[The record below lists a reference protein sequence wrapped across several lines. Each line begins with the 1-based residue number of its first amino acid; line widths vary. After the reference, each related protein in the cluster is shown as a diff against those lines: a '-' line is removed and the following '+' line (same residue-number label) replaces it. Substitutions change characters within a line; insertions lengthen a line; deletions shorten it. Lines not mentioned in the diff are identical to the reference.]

1 MSTLKTNSIT
11 DVSGKP
17 LVNNSGGIIQVVQ
30 TVKTDPWSSSSDG
43 ISWYA
48 VTGLTASITPTSAAS
63 KILVQVMMTVSSGYW
78 EVQTRL
84 TRNGSVIN
92 AATGDTAGSR
102 SRATTSS
109 NSYSASTSGY
119 DQYNPT
125 IIYLDSP
132 STTSST
138 TYGVQLNGYSSF
150 TIGLN
155 QNVYDTTDRSDY
167 YARTA
172 STITLMEVVG

>member
-30 TVKTDPWSSSSDG
+30 TVKTDPWSAAG
-43 ISWYA
+43 GATTWYA
-48 VTGLTASITPTSAAS
+48 VTGLSASITPTSSSS

-84 TRNGSVIN
+84 TKNGYVIN
-92 AATGDTAGSR
+92 AATGDAAGSR

-109 NSYSASTSGY
+109 NQYSSATDGY
-119 DQYNPT
+119 GQYNPT

-132 STTSST
+132 ATTSAT
-138 TYGVQLNGYSSF
+138 TYGVELNGYSSF

-155 QNVYDTTDRSDY
+155 QNIYDTTDRSDY

>member
-11 DVSGKP
+11 DVNGKP
-17 LVNNSGGIIQVVQ
+17 LVNNSGGIIQVVS
-30 TVKTDPWSSSSDG
+30 TVKTDPWSG
-43 ISWYA
+43 AGGATTWYA
-48 VTGLTASITPTSAAS
+48 VTGLTASITPTTTSS

-84 TRNGSVIN
+84 TKNGSVLN
-92 AATGDTAGSR
+92 AATGDAAGSR

-109 NSYSASTSGY
+109 NEYQAGSVGY
-119 DQYNPT
+119 GQYNPT

-132 STTSST
+132 ATTSTT
-138 TYGVQLNGYSSF
+138 TYGVELNGYSSF

-155 QNVYDTTDRSDY
+155 QNVFDTTDRADY

-172 STITLMEVVG
+172 ASITLMEVVG

>member
-30 TVKTDPWSSSSDG
+30 TVKTDPWSSASDG
-43 ISWYA
+43 TSWYS
-48 VTGLTASITPTSAAS
+48 VTGLTAQITPTSSSS
-63 KILVQVMMTVSSGYW
+63 KVLVHVMMTVSSGYW

-84 TRNGSVIN
+84 TKNGNVLSG
-92 AATGDTAGSR
+92 ATGDAAGSR

-109 NSYSASTSGY
+109 NEYQAGGVGY
-119 DQYNPT
+119 GQYNPT
-125 IIYLDSP
+125 IIYMDSP
-132 STTSST
+132 ATTSAT
-138 TYGVQLNGYSSF
+138 TYGVQLNGYSTY
-150 TIGLN
+150 TIALN
-155 QNVYDTTDRSDY
+155 QNIYDTTDRADY

-172 STITLMEVVG
+172 ATITLMEVVG

>member
-30 TVKTDPWSSSSDG
+30 TVKTDPWSAG
-43 ISWYA
+43 GNATTFYA
-48 VTGLTASITPTSAAS
+48 VTGLTATITPTSAAS

-84 TRNGSVIN
+84 TKNGSVLS
-92 AATGDTAGSR
+92 AATGDAAGSR

-109 NSYSASTSGY
+109 NQYYGGVAGY
-119 DQYNPT
+119 GQYNPNIT
-125 IIYLDSP
+125 YLDSP
-132 STTSST
+132 ATTSAT
-138 TYGVQLNGYSSF
+138 TYGVELNGYSSY

-155 QNVYDTTDRSDY
+155 QNVYDTTDRADY

-172 STITLMEVVG
+172 ATIILMEVVG